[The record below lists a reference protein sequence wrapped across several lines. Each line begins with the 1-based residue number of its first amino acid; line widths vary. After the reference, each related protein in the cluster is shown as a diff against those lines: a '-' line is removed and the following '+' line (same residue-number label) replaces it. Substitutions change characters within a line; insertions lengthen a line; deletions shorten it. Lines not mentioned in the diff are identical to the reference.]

1 MTPLSYH
8 SSNLSLITLEAMR
21 LLVLISEKKKTIIQE
36 NSIPPSLDGP
46 IAHVYM
52 GNFHLAEVGSGK
64 IK

>member
-1 MTPLSYH
+1 
-8 SSNLSLITLEAMR
+8 MR
-21 LLVLISEKKKTIIQE
+21 LLVLISEKKTIIQE

-64 IK
+64 IKWDPTKAGWYTSYMNTYC

>member
-1 MTPLSYH
+1 
-8 SSNLSLITLEAMR
+8 MR
-21 LLVLISEKKKTIIQE
+21 LLVLISENKTIIQE

-52 GNFHLAEVGSGK
+52 GNFHLAEVESGK

>member
-21 LLVLISEKKKTIIQE
+21 LLVLISENKTIIQE

-52 GNFHLAEVGSGK
+52 GNFHLAEVESGK